1 MKAHFLSA
9 LALFALLGPGCYRYQ
24 TQVPGVVDLRS
35 DASGAERVRPRRPND
50 DDVARGKG
58 VAILVG
64 EGVTV
69 DGARVQVEE
78 RHVFLR
84 GLVPVWNTSAAEEIE
99 AAVALSGALR
109 DVELRE
115 EYGPIDVG
123 LGLLVSFLPV
133 AGWLIPSTFTFALEG
148 EAVRVERRR
157 PWTTDDALPLPSP
170 FDDLPPPPPLE
181 ELP

>member
-1 MKAHFLSA
+1 MKAHLLSA
-9 LALFALLGPGCYRYQ
+9 LALFALLGSGCYRYQ

-35 DASGAERVRPRRPND
+35 DASGAERVSPPPPND
-50 DDVARGKG
+50 DEVVRGEG
-58 VAILVG
+58 IGILVG
-64 EGVTV
+64 DGVSV
-69 DGARVQVEE
+69 EGARVQVEE

-84 GLVPVWNTSAAEEIE
+84 GLVPVWNTSAAEEIK

-123 LGLLVSFLPV
+123 LSLLVSLLPV
-133 AGWLIPSTFTFALEG
+133 AGWLMPSTYTFALEG
-148 EAVRVERRR
+148 EAVRVEGRRS
-157 PWTTDDALPLPSP
+157 WTTDDALPLPSP
-170 FDDLPPPPPLE
+170 FDDLPPPPPVE